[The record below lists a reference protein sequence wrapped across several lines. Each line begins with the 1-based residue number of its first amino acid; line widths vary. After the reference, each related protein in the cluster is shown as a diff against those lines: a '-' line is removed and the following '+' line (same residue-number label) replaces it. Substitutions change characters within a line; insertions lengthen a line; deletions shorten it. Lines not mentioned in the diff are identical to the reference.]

1 MGWNSVAEAHQ
12 FGATLFTLLPI
23 VILLV
28 LAVGGAW
35 SVFKQFVEWKAQAL
49 DRHRQ
54 ELETAMK
61 AAASSRED
69 ARLILENERS
79 KRESIKLSLDE
90 KQAYLK
96 DLHAA
101 FELDAKIKHAVAIA
115 TAEATAKVIAEA
127 EAVAAAAVAA
137 TNNDDQVPPGH

>member
-12 FGATLFTLLPI
+12 FGATLFTLLPS

-28 LAVGGAW
+28 LAVCGAW

-69 ARLILENERS
+69 ARLILENELFLPQFLLPLERLLPL
-79 KRESIKLSLDE
+79 KIE
-90 KQAYLK
+90 KDNGPKHYTYCRRDK
-96 DLHAA
+96 
-101 FELDAKIKHAVAIA
+101 KIPI
-115 TAEATAKVIAEA
+115 ILP
-127 EAVAAAAVAA
+127 
-137 TNNDDQVPPGH
+137 DGR